1 MVILSAS
8 FINLAKFKIFGK
20 FAFHHFHIQTEARR
34 ENQEAV
40 VEEERKA
47 KLPANFEA
55 RQARLES
62 QVAYEHFKIDCAS
75 KG

>member
-1 MVILSAS
+1 M
-8 FINLAKFKIFGK
+8 
-20 FAFHHFHIQTEARR
+20 AFFQTEARR

-47 KLPANFEA
+47 KLPPNFEA

-62 QVAYEHFKIDCAS
+62 EVAYEHFKVDCAS